1 MHVFIIQYI
10 DESQPDLRK
19 SIDQEQMTIS
29 NIKAFLDSEYAAPG
43 AASSGVSGK
52 LWRQVDKCSMYKVHN
67 ILL

>member
-1 MHVFIIQYI
+1 MIIQYI
-10 DESQPDLRK
+10 DESEPDLRK

-29 NIKAFLDSEYAAPG
+29 NRKAFLDSEYAAPG

-52 LWRQVDKCSMYKVHN
+52 LWRQVDKCPKYKVHN